1 MNLDFY
7 FYSIITGLISMS
19 WINSLNVQNSDLD
32 NFDLTQL
39 LYENAFKI
47 YFILGKK
54 CCASKK
60 LDKCKIF

>member
-1 MNLDFY
+1 
-7 FYSIITGLISMS
+7 MS
-19 WINSLNVQNSDLD
+19 WIDSLNVQNSDLD

-47 YFILGKK
+47 YFILGEK
-54 CCASKK
+54 CYASKK